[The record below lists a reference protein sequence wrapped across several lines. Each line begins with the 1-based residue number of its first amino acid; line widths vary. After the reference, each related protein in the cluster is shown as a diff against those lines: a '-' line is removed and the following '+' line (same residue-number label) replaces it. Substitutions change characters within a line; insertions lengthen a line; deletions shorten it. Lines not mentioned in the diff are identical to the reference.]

1 MRIVHTYSHLG
12 GAEILA
18 VRFPE
23 INTQIDEAINA
34 ARSDFRTKR
43 SREQSRQHRLLF
55 DPRSMNAKFKQEF
68 EARGFHEL
76 RRSVAPNVP
85 GWDTSEMNAGY
96 KQIDFAKERV
106 LVEVQLGKYFAMFY
120 DMAKLEYFYRQD
132 EADVGVEVVP
142 SHRLAAEMSSGV
154 GRGEML
160 ITDIIG
166 LQRQFPTF
174 PVKIILIEPE
184 QMRQE
189 RTEQALSQRKP
200 SRIRRSSR

>member
-12 GAEILA
+12 GAEILS

-23 INTQIDEAINA
+23 IDAEINA
-34 ARSDFRTKR
+34 AIAATESDFRTKR
-43 SREQSRQHRLLF
+43 SRERSRQHRLLF
-55 DPRSMNAKFKQEF
+55 DPRAMNARFKQEF
-68 EARGFHEL
+68 ENRGFREL
-76 RRSVAPNVP
+76 RRPVAPNVP
-85 GWDTSEMNAGY
+85 GWDTSEMSDGH

-142 SHRLAAEMSSGV
+142 SYRLAAEMSSGV

-184 QMRQE
+184 QMLRE
-189 RTEQALSQRKP
+189 RTEEMLKRRMP
-200 SRIRRSSR
+200 LRGRRSAQ